1 MTSIED
7 VTLDIVVV
15 KRDGKKVPFDGSK
28 IALAIK
34 KGFDSIIDEET
45 NEKKYDS
52 KDIQKIYPEVV
63 SKNENGYLSVDYSK
77 LSIIALAAI
86 DKLNERIKE
95 LECQIKL

>member
-1 MTSIED
+1 M
-7 VTLDIVVV
+7 
-15 KRDGKKVPFDGSK
+15 
-28 IALAIK
+28 
-34 KGFDSIIDEET
+34 
-45 NEKKYDS
+45 
-52 KDIQKIYPEVV
+52 V